1 MSDAP
6 RPAVVYLYTT
16 QKQFQEYHRH
26 GSIPAQN
33 ECPFSV
39 NPEWEVGAQWMGQA
53 EDGRRRLLSK
63 EETRTWGGGLVRISV
78 AADAAPVRYVPKMF
92 WRMTRE
98 TQETY
103 TATKDAGAVPTEW
116 RFGLAAVPM
125 AAWVAV
131 EIEEAGRWAPMPGW
145 DAKGKQGS

>member
-1 MSDAP
+1 MSDTGKA
-6 RPAVVYLYTT
+6 ALVYLYTT

-26 GSIPAQN
+26 GAIPAQN
-33 ECPFSV
+33 ECPFSI

-53 EDGRRRLLSK
+53 EGGQRRLLSK
-63 EETRTWGGGLVRISV
+63 AETRLWGGGLVRISV

-103 TATKDAGAVPTEW
+103 TAIKDAGAKQAEW
-116 RFGLAAVPM
+116 RFGPSDIPA
-125 AAWVAV
+125 AAWLAV
-131 EIEEAGRWAPMPGW
+131 EIEEDGRWVPMPGW
-145 DAKGKQGS
+145 QSKV